1 MRNIFPEKGGL
12 AIDKEN
18 GNIATKQDIQD
29 LSNQI
34 DELTESLN
42 VLKNDLLDYETDM
55 ASGINTQAINAISG
69 VIDTL
74 SATSATISTISAGSI
89 TASSV
94 ANLASILSQSIAA
107 ANANISALQSSTIN
121 SDAISAAEA
130 TIQELTAL
138 SAEITNFSVSNFST
152 ENITSTEISTSD
164 IDVSN
169 KTTTKSLEAETAS
182 VYEVITEK
190 ASVEELEA
198 EGILSEEIKTSNIV
212 WKDSTTVVH
221 DGIFYM
227 AIPHFENGVYY
238 VQGKKDDDTPL
249 FTIEIFNSVDNY
261 FVRWSQN
268 TIGYITNIFKVGTDV
283 DSLLV
288 FKINNL
294 NGDAI
299 QLYNAVESIT
309 ENVPAPSTYETN
321 PYTPEITYSVTYK
334 NGQKFFKLVD
344 LANEGS
350 NNGVLTMTQT
360 EFYSLAD
367 AVSKVYDGTE
377 NILRRTY
384 KPNQSLNK
392 TDDVEFNSVSSPF
405 LNVAELDVASKFKTP
420 NIYNGVALT
429 QTKVGELP
437 DGSLYIPLPA
447 ETGQTGVGLALFSAK
462 QNQSYY
468 NDIDELLKKYSIDAL
483 HLVADENWENYGPYK
498 LTDGYSIDWD
508 TGTAPESIASGAVS
522 MIVADTLNVLYLAI
536 ISGESGSYSGG
547 YPCKIVLYPLS
558 GIKVENDVVVLPTPI
573 NLKYA
578 TATIENNEKILYS
591 DRNGEVYNTVDPRYS
606 DIPWGPGEY
615 RSQSISLGK
624 DGGIALEGRE
634 WAAWDPNSNAF
645 FGFTNVFGQILI
657 CSAGSFDYVKVDE
670 TDVGTSAL
678 YRKSSVGSGT
688 PDVDVEETGYR
699 NAFTDLRLFTG
710 IHREWNETDL
720 QYEILFDSTSEY
732 ANIWNWNNGTLS
744 LKEDYSKCETLQ
756 LTYSG
761 LALANFTS
769 LVATANSDG
778 TITLTPDVGSP
789 ITVSQSING
798 SSSILKV
805 KAVPTTT
812 QVLPL
817 VPYKQSTGNNKPI
830 GYNETEDAFEKL
842 DDVYVAGDLS
852 VDGDTSLAD
861 ATADNIT
868 VSDTLSADKIESNEL
883 KINGDASINGDLY
896 VNGTTHTVDVE
907 EISATNDILTLRAN
921 NPLGL
926 ANGQVSGITINKYDG
941 VNDLSLVTDNDGTL
955 RVGTGTGTDT
965 SYTKIALK
973 YQDSLY
979 YTYDDTDPDS
989 IQYTVINPQPSGTM
1003 TAWTNKTEVSGYTLW
1018 ASATF
1023 TVIDKTSLEPL
1034 LTRDEDTNLS
1044 DKQILGWDVQS
1055 SKAVGIAPIPT
1066 KSRQAL
1072 VSKITNGVVG
1082 YEWSSN
1088 AGGNGVAFIG
1098 TRAQYNVAKLIQ
1110 EGEEGFIPSGS
1121 LVIITDEDD
1130 YLIGENR

>member
-1 MRNIFPEKGGL
+1 MRNIWPEKGGL
-12 AIDKEN
+12 AIDREN
-18 GNIATKQDIQD
+18 GNTATKQDIQD

-34 DELTESLN
+34 DELTDSLN
-42 VLKNDLLDYETDM
+42 VLKSDLLEYEDDM
-55 ASGINTQAINAISG
+55 AAAVNTQAINAITG
-69 VIDTL
+69 VIGTL
-74 SATSATISTISAGSI
+74 SATSATISTISAANI

-94 ANLASILSQSIAA
+94 ANLASILSQAISAT
-107 ANANISALQSSTIN
+107 NANISAIQASTIN
-121 SDAISAAEA
+121 SDIIEA
-130 TIQELTAL
+130 SSVTIDSLTAL
-138 SAEITNFSVSNFST
+138 SAEIGRFSVSNFSA
-152 ENITSTEISTSD
+152 EDITSTEMSTSN

-169 KTTTKSLEAETAS
+169 KTTTKSLEAETANIDGLTS
-182 VYEVITEK
+182 ENVNIAK
-190 ASVEELEA
+190 LEA
-198 EGILSEEIKTSNIV
+198 EGIISEEIKTSNIV

-227 AIPHFENGVYY
+227 VIPHFENGVYY
-238 VQGKKDDDTPL
+238 IQGKKDDVPL

-261 FVRWSQN
+261 FVRWSQKI
-268 TIGYITNIFKVGTDV
+268 IGYVTNIFKVGTNIN
-283 DSLLV
+283 SKLV
-288 FKINNL
+288 FKINNFD
-294 NGDAI
+294 GDAI
-299 QLYNAVESIT
+299 QLYNAVETIT

-334 NGQKFFKLVD
+334 DGQKFFKLVD
-344 LANEGS
+344 LSNDGS
-350 NNGVLTMTQT
+350 NSGVLTMTQT

-377 NILRRTY
+377 NILRRIY

-462 QNQSYY
+462 QRISTYD
-468 NDIDELLKKYSIDAL
+468 DIDELLKKYSIDAS

-498 LTDGYSIDWD
+498 LTDGYSIDWN
-508 TGTAPESIASGAVS
+508 TGTAPENIISSSQAVS
-522 MIVADTLNVLYLAI
+522 MIVADALNVLYLAI

-547 YPCKIVLYPLS
+547 YPCKVVLYPLS
-558 GIKVENDVVVLPTPI
+558 GIKVENNNVVLPTPI

-578 TATIENNEKILYS
+578 TATVENNEKILYS
-591 DRNGEVYNTVDPRYS
+591 DRTDEVYSTDDPRYS
-606 DIPWGPGEY
+606 DIPWGAGNY
-615 RSQSISLGK
+615 RSKYISLGK

-634 WAAWDPNSNAF
+634 WAAWDPNNNAF
-645 FGFTNVFGQILI
+645 FEFTNIFGQILI

-688 PDVDVEETGYR
+688 PDIDVEETGYR
-699 NAFTDLRLFTG
+699 NALTDLRLFTG
-710 IHREWNETDL
+710 LHIEWNGTE
-720 QYEILFDSTSEY
+720 YEILFDSTSEY

-744 LKEDYSKCETLQ
+744 LKEDYSKCEMLQ
-756 LTYSG
+756 LTYSSHT
-761 LALANFTS
+761 LVNFTS
-769 LVATANSDG
+769 LEAVANTNGS
-778 TITLTPDVGSP
+778 ITLTPDVGSP
-789 ITVSQSING
+789 ITVSSSMNG
-798 SSSILKV
+798 SSSILRV

-817 VPYKQSTGNNKPI
+817 VPYKQRSGNNKPI

-842 DDVYVAGDLS
+842 DDVDIAGDLS
-852 VDGDTSLAD
+852 VAGDASLVD
-861 ATADNIT
+861 VTADNIT
-868 VSDTLSADKIESNEL
+868 VDDTLSADKIESNDL
-883 KINGDASINGDLY
+883 KINGNASINGDLY

-907 EISATNDILTLRAN
+907 EILATNDILTLRAN

-926 ANGQVSGITINKYDG
+926 ANNQVAGIVVNKYDG
-941 VNDLSLVTDNDGTL
+941 VHDLSLVTDNDGTL
-955 RVGTGTGTDT
+955 RVGTGTGVDT

-973 YQDSLY
+973 HQDGLY
-979 YTYDDTDPDS
+979 YTYDDTDPEA
-989 IQYTVINPQPSGTM
+989 IQYTLLNPQPSGTM
-1003 TAWTNKTEVSGYTLW
+1003 TAWTNKTETSGYTLW

-1034 LTRDEDTNLS
+1034 LTRDESTNIS
-1044 DKQILGWDVQS
+1044 NKQILGWDAQN
-1055 SKAVGIAPIPT
+1055 SKAVGVVPIPI

-1072 VSKITNGVVG
+1072 VSKITNGVVS

-1098 TRAQYNVAKLIQ
+1098 TRAQYNIAKLIP
-1110 EGEEGFIPSGS
+1110 EGEEGYIPSGS

-1130 YLIGENR
+1130 YITGEDR